1 MLSVNDSEYLRNPC
15 GTYFIPYWKNKTIQI
30 PPNMKI
36 MHDREFEDE
45 LLLQYNDE
53 KYFRLLH
60 DLKDI
65 KKIYSEEFYI
75 KTASIEDIPLLQE
88 LINRSYQDLSVTYE
102 QLLSYT
108 KSKVYDKDLW
118 IIVYEKSTD
127 NPVACGIAELD
138 KELKEGILEWIQAL
152 PEYRGK
158 KIGQLLVNELL
169 TRLQGKADFVT
180 VSSKVDNATKPEIL
194 YRTCGF
200 TGNDIWHILIKK

>member
-15 GTYFIPYWKNKTIQI
+15 GTYSIPYWKNKTIQI

-75 KTASIEDIPLLQE
+75 KTASY
-88 LINRSYQDLSVTYE
+88 RRYSTTSRTYQSF
-102 QLLSYT
+102 
-108 KSKVYDKDLW
+108 
-118 IIVYEKSTD
+118 
-127 NPVACGIAELD
+127 
-138 KELKEGILEWIQAL
+138 L
-152 PEYRGK
+152 PRF
-158 KIGQLLVNELL
+158 I
-169 TRLQGKADFVT
+169 R
-180 VSSKVDNATKPEIL
+180 
-194 YRTCGF
+194 
-200 TGNDIWHILIKK
+200 HI